1 MELRPYER
9 CMKEGP
15 AVLNDAEL
23 LAVIL
28 RTGSVGENSVELAA
42 SLLQNWSLP
51 DLVSMKRS
59 ELTKIRGI
67 GNVKA
72 VQIQCIGEMAHRI
85 SVRTRPEKPDLSSPE
100 RIAGYYMDRLCRE
113 KREQVIVAMLN
124 NKCRLIEETVLS
136 IGTINATPVSV
147 REVFVEALRNDAVE
161 IILVHN
167 HPSGDSEPSA
177 EDISITKRVAE
188 AGRIIGIPLID
199 HIIIGDHEYCSL
211 RSRGI
216 ME

>member
-1 MELRPYER
+1 
-9 CMKEGP
+9 
-15 AVLNDAEL
+15 
-23 LAVIL
+23 
-28 RTGSVGENSVELAA
+28 
-42 SLLQNWSLP
+42 
-51 DLVSMKRS
+51 
-59 ELTKIRGI
+59 
-67 GNVKA
+67 
-72 VQIQCIGEMAHRI
+72 
-85 SVRTRPEKPDLSSPE
+85 
-100 RIAGYYMDRLCRE
+100 MDRLCRE

-136 IGTINATPVSV
+136 IGTINASPVSV